1 VKRDV
6 LPLPVAPAD
15 RGALLTP
22 EAVAAQLGVS
32 PRWVLRHVQPRVK
45 LGQRTVR
52 FYAGDV
58 AAWLVAHRTAEAG
71 A

>member
-1 VKRDV
+1 MKRDV
-6 LPLPVAPAD
+6 LPLPAAPAD
-15 RGALLTP
+15 RGPLLTP
-22 EAVAAQLGVS
+22 EQVAAQLGVS

-52 FYAGDV
+52 FYARDV
-58 AAWLVAHRTAEAG
+58 EAWLTAHRTAEAG